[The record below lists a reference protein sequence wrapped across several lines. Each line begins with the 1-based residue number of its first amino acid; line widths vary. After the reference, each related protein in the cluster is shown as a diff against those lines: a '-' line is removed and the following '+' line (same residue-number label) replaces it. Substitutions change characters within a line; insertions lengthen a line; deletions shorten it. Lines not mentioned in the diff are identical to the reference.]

1 MKFIAIQKN
10 TRQTPRKVRLV
21 ANQVKKLS
29 LEQALKQ
36 LAVIERK
43 STLVL
48 LKTVKQAIANAQNNH
63 GVPANQLEIES
74 IIVNEAPRLRRFR
87 AVSRGRAHGIIK
99 RNSHITVTLR
109 QIAAE
114 PTAEAKTAVAAKAES
129 VAKEVKEAK
138 PAPAVAGPAAAKTKA
153 APKKSVKKS
162 VEKKESN

>member
-1 MKFIAIQKN
+1 MKFIAVQKN

-29 LEQALKQ
+29 LEQALRQ
-36 LAVIERK
+36 LAIIERK

-63 GVPANQLEIES
+63 GVPASQLEIES
-74 IIVNEAPRLRRFR
+74 ITVNEAPRLRRFR

-109 QIAAE
+109 QVATEATAASKTAAAVE
-114 PTAEAKTAVAAKAES
+114 PAKVEAKVETT
-129 VAKEVKEAK
+129 KE
-138 PAPAVAGPAAAKTKA
+138 KA
-153 APKKSVKKS
+153 APKAAVKKE
-162 VEKKESN
+162 VKKTTSSKKSK

>member
-36 LAVIERK
+36 LAIIERK

-63 GVPANQLEIES
+63 GIPASQLEIES
-74 IIVNEAPRLRRFR
+74 ITVNEAPRLRRFR

-114 PTAEAKTAVAAKAES
+114 TTAEAKTAVAQPAEVKAE
-129 VAKEVKEAK
+129 VATATDKKEVK
-138 PAPAVAGPAAAKTKA
+138 KA
-153 APKKSVKKS
+153 APKTAAKKEVKKS
-162 VEKKESN
+162 TSSKKSK